1 MISRR
6 TFIQGLAATAVF
18 CSYSGAL
25 GNVPSER
32 TLSLYNVHTDEDLEV
47 TYFAE
52 GSYDYEALGKINHL
66 MRCHYADEVKP
77 ISTGL
82 LDLLCDIKDRL
93 PKDRRIEI
101 ISGYRS
107 SEYNDYLRSRS
118 RRVARDSYH
127 IQGLAIDFSISGMSK
142 KTLSGIARSFYAG
155 GVGKYREF
163 VHIDVGPVRYW

>member
-6 TFIQGLAATAVF
+6 TFIQGLAAVA
-18 CSYSGAL
+18 AL
-25 GNVPSER
+25 STYTKAFGSIPSER
-32 TLSLYNVHTDEDLEV
+32 TLSLYNVHTDESLDI
-47 TYFAE
+47 TYFFD
-52 GSYDYEALGKINHL
+52 GSYDYEALGKINQL
-66 MRCHYADEVKP
+66 MRCHHADEVKP
-77 ISTGL
+77 ISTGV

-93 PKDRRIEI
+93 QKERRIEI

-107 SEYNDYLRSRS
+107 AAYNEYLRTRS

-127 IQGLAIDFSISGMSK
+127 MQGLAIDFSVGGLSN
-142 KTLSGIARSFYAG
+142 TALSGIAKSFYAG

>member
-6 TFIQGLAATAVF
+6 TFIQGLAAVALLSRYTN
-18 CSYSGAL
+18 AL
-25 GNVPSER
+25 GSVLPDR
-32 TLSLYNVHTDEDLEV
+32 TLSLYNVHTDESLDI
-47 TYFAE
+47 TYYSDGA
-52 GSYDYEALGKINHL
+52 YDYEALGRINHL

-77 ISTGL
+77 ISTGV

-93 PKDRRIEI
+93 HKDQRIEI

-107 SEYNDYLRSRS
+107 VAYNEYLRTRS
-118 RRVARDSYH
+118 RKVARDSYH
-127 IQGLAIDFSISGMSK
+127 MQGMAIDFSVSGMNNN
-142 KTLSGIARSFYAG
+142 TLSGIAKSLSAG